1 MDLDAHESNM
11 AESGGRKKRGRPPL
25 TKNYANP
32 MDSPMA
38 QTSLKMQKLASP
50 AFSKP
55 LMKVATSEKTTQSTK
70 KQCVPDADSLQT
82 GKHRG
87 VLLSTPVKRSQAN
100 RPESSPLTPA
110 DNLFSS
116 GSKAYAF
123 GSSPIRPDCALETPT
138 KMPPQQLSQFKFSL
152 CIGGDGKAKIADSTT
167 NAKSS
172 GPFPVQK
179 STASKFDKK
188 AVLGL
193 LEKMKSSQSESDHKE
208 ASAVPSP
215 KRSMVRPS
223 EVFSEPLPSSPKN
236 TLPEQPAM
244 PWTPNCSAVFQ
255 LKTGF
260 TPETTENEVLGAP
273 AKVSDPLPAKFS
285 QDRYRS
291 RSSSSVFKLSSG
303 DPLLMT
309 DDPNTELF
317 VSHQNGSV
325 STDLFFQQ
333 LLASP
338 RRPLPYL
345 NTSPSLTD
353 LGSPKHLFRH
363 ELQSYPLAVQRVP
376 GHKSTQQKMN
386 HPSTPL
392 AEEGNDYSVSIQCTP
407 LIQQTMSGSLNKSF
421 GHCFGQNSM
430 SVAQQPKHLA
440 QDDARL
446 ALRKLIGGS
455 K

>member
-1 MDLDAHESNM
+1 MS
-11 AESGGRKKRGRPPL
+11 ESGGRRKRGRPPL
-25 TKNYANP
+25 TKTYANP

-38 QTSLKMQKLASP
+38 QTSLKMQKLASA

-55 LMKVATSEKTTQSTK
+55 LMKVATSEKTTQTPK
-70 KQCVPDADSLQT
+70 KYSMSGANVSQT
-82 GKHRG
+82 SKRSG
-87 VLLSTPVKRSQAN
+87 VQLSTPVKRTQAS
-100 RPESSPLTPA
+100 RPESSPLTPL

-116 GSKAYAF
+116 GTKAYAF
-123 GSSPIRPDCALETPT
+123 GSSPMGPDYIIETPT
-138 KMPPQQLSQFKFSL
+138 KPPSQQLSQFKFSL
-152 CIGGDGKAKIADSTT
+152 CIGGDGKAKIADSTS
-167 NAKSS
+167 KSK
-172 GPFPVQK
+172 PVRGSLSAGK

-193 LEKMKSSQSESDHKE
+193 LEKMKSSCNEPSHKE
-208 ASAVPSP
+208 TNPVQTP
-215 KRSMVRPS
+215 KRSMVCPS
-223 EVFSEPLPSSPKN
+223 EVFSELLPSSPKN
-236 TLPEQPAM
+236 TLPEQPVM
-244 PWTPNCSAVFQ
+244 PWTPNCTAIFQ

-260 TPETTENEVLGAP
+260 TPETTETEILGAP
-273 AKVSDPLPAKFS
+273 AKVLDS
-285 QDRYRS
+285 QPTRYSHERCRS

-317 VSHQNGSV
+317 APPQNGGV

-338 RRPLPYL
+338 RRPLPCL
-345 NTSPSLTD
+345 NTSPSLTE

-363 ELQSYPLAVQRVP
+363 ELQGYPLAIQRMP
-376 GHKSTQQKMN
+376 GHKPVQQKLS

-392 AEEGNDYSVSIQCTP
+392 VEESNEYSVSIQCTP

-421 GHCFGQNSM
+421 GHCLGQNSM
-430 SVAQQPKHLA
+430 TVAQQPKHLA